1 MKKHRGTFGSK
12 LGFVLAAAGSA
23 VGLGNIWRFPYL
35 AARYGGGVFL
45 LFYILFVI
53 TFGFSLMIAELAIGR
68 KTAHSPVG
76 AFRTLDR
83 RFTIAGM
90 LAIAVCALVLPYY
103 TVVGGWVMKYIATY
117 LSGQGGATSED
128 AYFGEYISSSAEP
141 VFWQVLFI
149 LLCVAIV
156 IKGVKK
162 GIEGAGKV
170 LMPALVV
177 LTVAVTAYSLFLP
190 GAGAG
195 VLYFLKPDFSR
206 FSFHTIIAALG
217 QMFYSMSLAMGI
229 MITYGSYLKKTE
241 DLEQSV
247 KHIEW
252 FDLGISILA
261 GLMMIP
267 PVFAFSG
274 GDATAVGAGQGL
286 MFQTLPKV
294 FAGMAGGNILGAVFF
309 LLILF
314 AALTSAVSM
323 LEVLVS
329 NFCDQFHM
337 KRRGSVLL
345 SAALVLAA
353 GIPPSLGYGLWK
365 NVTLFG
371 MNILDFMDF
380 LSNSILMPL
389 VALLTCLLA
398 GWVLPKE
405 SIAGEVEQSSRFRRK
420 KIFFFMI
427 RYAAPAGIAVILVC
441 SVLEALHIIRI

>member
-156 IKGVKK
+156 IR
-162 GIEGAGKV
+162 A
-170 LMPALVV
+170 
-177 LTVAVTAYSLFLP
+177 
-190 GAGAG
+190 
-195 VLYFLKPDFSR
+195 
-206 FSFHTIIAALG
+206 
-217 QMFYSMSLAMGI
+217 
-229 MITYGSYLKKTE
+229 
-241 DLEQSV
+241 
-247 KHIEW
+247 
-252 FDLGISILA
+252 
-261 GLMMIP
+261 
-267 PVFAFSG
+267 
-274 GDATAVGAGQGL
+274 
-286 MFQTLPKV
+286 
-294 FAGMAGGNILGAVFF
+294 
-309 LLILF
+309 
-314 AALTSAVSM
+314 
-323 LEVLVS
+323 
-329 NFCDQFHM
+329 
-337 KRRGSVLL
+337 
-345 SAALVLAA
+345 
-353 GIPPSLGYGLWK
+353 
-365 NVTLFG
+365 
-371 MNILDFMDF
+371 
-380 LSNSILMPL
+380 
-389 VALLTCLLA
+389 
-398 GWVLPKE
+398 
-405 SIAGEVEQSSRFRRK
+405 
-420 KIFFFMI
+420 
-427 RYAAPAGIAVILVC
+427 
-441 SVLEALHIIRI
+441 